1 MQLLCLLD
9 NLCFCDGLH
18 LGKPEQ
24 QTRFTLRESLGATC
38 QGIAC
43 HSSAVRSLTLQ
54 KKAHNC
60 EKCVKDVWRCF
71 SAAAV
76 LKRANVCFETVS
88 L

>member
-1 MQLLCLLD
+1 MQLLCRLD

-18 LGKPEQ
+18 LGEREQ
-24 QTRFTLRESLGATC
+24 QTCFTLRESFGATC
-38 QGIAC
+38 QGIAY
-43 HSSAVRSLTLQ
+43 HSSAVISLTD

-76 LKRANVCFETVS
+76 PKCML
-88 L
+88 